1 MYARITHIA
10 AYPWRIDEMLDRL
23 DEVRGQIAQIPGLRY
38 WFTTSDRESGEVVG
52 IAIYDSKGDA
62 DAAASTDQEWVA
74 SFGAFFLTPAE
85 VNEYAVDGSVINA

>member
-52 IAIYDSKGDA
+52 IAIFDSKGTPMRRLRLIKSWLRA
-62 DAAASTDQEWVA
+62 LA
-74 SFGAFFLTPAE
+74 SF
-85 VNEYAVDGSVINA
+85 S